1 MKKRNI
7 IIACLLFILIL
18 FTTKVNAAEE
28 ACKVSLS
35 ADKTTLGPG
44 DTVTVSIKV
53 SNVTKTDGIS
63 QFIGALDF
71 PSDIFE
77 VVFEEDDETLIAD
90 YEEYEGYSIIYSGR
104 MEETVTNPWYIIYAE
119 EEGKQGFL
127 AGIDTKALETV
138 QPVKSGSTQ
147 TIGKIKL
154 KVKDGAEGTTASLAF
169 SDMEVFGPNDLSDT
183 TTDVPAGSKISDAT
197 INFTLTGM
205 ESQQEQEPEDQN
217 TGFETTTGTGT
228 STNKVNKDNKA
239 SNNVPY
245 TGIEDTIPVIFILIV
260 IATLAYINY
269 RKYKNI

>member
-1 MKKRNI
+1 
-7 IIACLLFILIL
+7 
-18 FTTKVNAAEE
+18 
-28 ACKVSLS
+28 
-35 ADKTTLGPG
+35 
-44 DTVTVSIKV
+44 
-53 SNVTKTDGIS
+53 
-63 QFIGALDF
+63 
-71 PSDIFE
+71 
-77 VVFEEDDETLIAD
+77 
-90 YEEYEGYSIIYSGR
+90 

-245 TGIEDTIPVIFILIV
+245 TGIEDTIPIIFILIV

>member
-1 MKKRNI
+1 MKKRTI
-7 IIACLLFILIL
+7 IILCLLFAIILI
-18 FTTKVNAAEE
+18 TTKVNAAEE
-28 ACKVSLS
+28 ACKVTLS

-44 DTVTVSIKV
+44 DTVTVSISI

-63 QFIGALDF
+63 QFYGALDF

-77 VVFEEDDETLIAD
+77 LVLEEDDETIVAD
-90 YEEYEGYSIIYSGR
+90 YEEYEGYSILYSGR
-104 MEETVTNPWYIIYAE
+104 MEATVTNPWYIIYAE
-119 EEGKQGFL
+119 AEGEPGFV

-138 QPVKSGSTQ
+138 QPVKSGSSQ

-154 KVKDGAEGTTASLAF
+154 KVKDGAEGTSAKLTFA
-169 SDMEVFGPNDLSDT
+169 DMEVFGPNDLNDT
-183 TTDVPAGSKISDAT
+183 TTDVPEGSEISDAT
-197 INFTLTGM
+197 VNFTLTGM
-205 ESQQEQEPEDQN
+205 EAQEEQEPEEKS
-217 TGFETTTGTGT
+217 TGLEEVT
-228 STNKVNKDNKA
+228 KVTANKDNKA